1 MNLAKLR
8 DQPHLSFSSIQDYLD
23 CSLMF
28 KFRRIDKLAPE
39 FISDAQVYGTAV
51 HAVLAEFYEEL
62 KTRQEDD
69 CQTVAG
75 NL

>member
-8 DQPHLSFSSIQDYLD
+8 DQPHLSFSSIQEYLD

-39 FISDAQVYGTAV
+39 FIGCPGFWNGGT
-51 HAVLAEFYEEL
+51 
-62 KTRQEDD
+62 
-69 CQTVAG
+69 CCSG
-75 NL
+75 